1 MNPRLS
7 ADGSSILYAGLHE
20 GIWSIY
26 RNTEVLVKNTNYS
39 NSDVSRD
46 YVFFD
51 ITNPRTYLF
60 VKKDTL
66 THKYTLIKNGKNLP
80 GMWEDFGTDISFG
93 YDNHIILRLKDAS
106 GWRMAEI

>member
-1 MNPRLS
+1 MS
-7 ADGSSILYAGLHE
+7 ADGSSILYAGFHD

-39 NSDVSRD
+39 NGEVSGD

-51 ITNPRTYLF
+51 ITNPRDYLF
-60 VKKDTL
+60 VKKNLQTSL
-66 THKYTLIKNGKNLP
+66 YTLIKNGKNLH

-93 YDNHIILRLKDAS
+93 YDNHIILRLKDTN